1 MNNLTKNLLLWLVIA
16 VVLMSVFNKF
26 NQPSSS
32 VQSINYTKFV
42 RMVDSGQVSNVHIQG
57 RSISGETTD
66 NRHFTTYTPDDPKL
80 VEQLLNKGVTI
91 KALPP
96 QQPSLLL
103 SIFLNFAPVLLLI
116 GFWIFFM
123 RQMQGGGGGR
133 GAMSFGKSKARML
146 TEDTNKVTFADVAGV
161 EEAKEE
167 VAELVEFLRD
177 PSKFQKLGGTIPKGV
192 LMTGSPGTGKT
203 L

>member
-26 NQPSSS
+26 NQPSSA
-32 VQSINYTKFV
+32 VQSVNYTEFV
-42 RMVDSGQVSNVHIQG
+42 KMVNDGRIANVRIQD

-66 NRHFTTYTPDDPKL
+66 NRHFTTYSPGDPRLIDD
-80 VEQLLNKGVTI
+80 LLQKGVTI
-91 KALPP
+91 KAVPP

-123 RQMQGGGGGR
+123 RQMQGGGGG
-133 GAMSFGKSKARML
+133 
-146 TEDTNKVTFADVAGV
+146 
-161 EEAKEE
+161 
-167 VAELVEFLRD
+167 
-177 PSKFQKLGGTIPKGV
+177 GG
-192 LMTGSPGTGKT
+192 
-203 L
+203 